1 MLNFSSRFIESLSA
15 KVHNTPPSIER
26 LSGIFQEFYAKAE
39 SHIAVHI
46 NALSTRQSRGESPD
60 LSISSRTSSVTKDG
74 RRLRASSSGDT
85 LGSMSGLVSEQQM
98 LTAKEVSD
106 RRKARRLLERKKTAL
121 EEAVERR
128 VCQRVYNRI
137 WRQYVLF

>member
-1 MLNFSSRFIESLSA
+1 M
-15 KVHNTPPSIER
+15 
-26 LSGIFQEFYAKAE
+26 
-39 SHIAVHI
+39 
-46 NALSTRQSRGESPD
+46 
-60 LSISSRTSSVTKDG
+60 TKDG
-74 RRLRASSSGDT
+74 RRLRASSSGET
-85 LGSMSGLVSEQQM
+85 LGSLSGSVPEQQM

>member
-1 MLNFSSRFIESLSA
+1 MLNFSARFIESLSA

-26 LSGIFQEFYAKAE
+26 LSEIFQEFYVKAE

-46 NALSTRQSRGESPD
+46 NALSTRRSREDSPN
-60 LSISSRTSSVTKDG
+60 LSASSKISTVAKDG

-85 LGSMSGLVSEQQM
+85 LGSLSGSVPEQQM
-98 LTAKEVSD
+98 LTPKEVSD
-106 RRKARRLLERKKTAL
+106 RRKARRLLEKKKTAL